1 MTDLEVTL
9 AEIKDAIQKAAV
21 TNSTYSFSPATR
33 SIFAPEN
40 LDPVVKLVVP
50 TATPIRAR
58 MPRSQGFGQAAAW
71 KKLTSQL
78 APGNLGTGIIV
89 GGTNSGVT
97 TTGTGTDLSFA
108 DAGQPNQDTQ
118 TFTVVTAAY
127 KNLGMDVEVG
137 RQAIASSR
145 GYQDIRD
152 ELVRIKTL
160 EVMLGEENMILN
172 GDSSIS
178 TTQFDG
184 LGKTLTTNSGSL
196 SLLSASGIGNQ
207 IQAPYWNFG
216 AKPQVLIANPRQ
228 IRALA
233 DDLQGTGSIQRIVVD
248 AQGAGIGGVHMAKI
262 VNPIDGSLI
271 DIISSRYAGNWA
283 YLLEITSPAGEN
295 ELEMEDLERLS
306 VYEPATANHSIISRV
321 YETTV
326 LKVIYETHQIK
337 IGGLSTT

>member
-1 MTDLEVTL
+1 MTDLETTL
-9 AEIKDAIQKAAV
+9 AEIKDAMQKAAV

-50 TATPIRAR
+50 TATPIRSR
-58 MPRSQGFGQAAAW
+58 MPRSKGFGQAAAW

-78 APGNLGTGIIV
+78 SNGAPGSGANV
-89 GGTNSGVT
+89 GGAS
-97 TTGTGTDLSFA
+97 GTGTIVSFA
-108 DAGQPNQDTQ
+108 DAGQPNSDTQ
-118 TFTVVTAAY
+118 TFSVVTAQY
-127 KNLGMDVEVG
+127 KNLGLDVEVG

-160 EVMLGEENMILN
+160 EVMLGEENMIMN
-172 GDSSIS
+172 GDSSITS
-178 TTQFDG
+178 TDFDG
-184 LGKTLTTNSGSL
+184 LAKTLTTNSGTL

-207 IQAPYWNFG
+207 IQGPYWQYG
-216 AKPQVLIANPRQ
+216 ANPQVLIANPRQ

-233 DDLQGTGSIQRIVVD
+233 DDLQGAGSIQRIVVD
-248 AQGAGIGGVHMAKI
+248 AQGAATGGIALAKV
-262 VNPIDGSLI
+262 VNPITGALI
-271 DIISSRYAGNWA
+271 DVIASRFSQSWA

-295 ELEMEDLERLS
+295 ELEMEDLESLS

-337 IGGLSTT
+337 IGSLATS